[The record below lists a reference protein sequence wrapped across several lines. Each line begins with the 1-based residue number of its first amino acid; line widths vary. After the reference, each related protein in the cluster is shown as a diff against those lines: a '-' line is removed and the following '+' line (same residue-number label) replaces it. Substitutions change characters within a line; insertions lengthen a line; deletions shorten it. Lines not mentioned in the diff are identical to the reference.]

1 MRGVLPVVYAHGHPG
16 EACQQK
22 LTGAR
27 RGSRGEGH
35 FPAQFIFSPLSVCCE
50 MDAILMDSKWSVRKG
65 MEILKTTDLSKYYSH
80 NGTVTK
86 AVDHVNI
93 SISYIDLEME
103 PEEKKNMISTVSHGF
118 LMSLF
123 LIVVF
128 TFVNTTFMNVL
139 FRKKD

>member
-1 MRGVLPVVYAHGHPG
+1 
-16 EACQQK
+16 
-22 LTGAR
+22 
-27 RGSRGEGH
+27 
-35 FPAQFIFSPLSVCCE
+35 
-50 MDAILMDSKWSVRKG
+50 
-65 MEILKTTDLSKYYSH
+65 MEILKTTDLTKYYSH

-93 SISYIDLEME
+93 SISYIDLEMGS
-103 PEEKKNMISTVSHGF
+103 EEKKNMISTVSHGF

-128 TFVNTTFMNVL
+128 NFVNTTFMNVL